1 MNFHIMTLFPEI
13 IHSYMGESIMK
24 RGTAK
29 GDISYKCW
37 NIRDYSKNKHRK
49 VDDYPYGGGAGM
61 VMTVDPIVSCYNHIK
76 EATFKK
82 PKVIYLTPKGEK
94 FTNEMAV
101 ELSEEDDLVLLCGHY
116 EGIDQRA
123 IDMIVDKEVSI
134 GDYVLTGGELPAL
147 VLIDSI
153 SRHVKGVL
161 GDDDS
166 LEEESFSDGLLEY
179 PHYTRPAEYEG
190 LKVPEVLL
198 SGNHKHINEYRKTES
213 LKLTLERRPDILDI
227 SKLSKEDIKILE
239 KLKNI
244 DKQSK

>member
-1 MNFHIMTLFPEI
+1 
-13 IHSYMGESIMK
+13 
-24 RGTAK
+24 
-29 GDISYKCW
+29 
-37 NIRDYSKNKHRK
+37 
-49 VDDYPYGGGAGM
+49 
-61 VMTVDPIVSCYNHIK
+61 
-76 EATFKK
+76 
-82 PKVIYLTPKGEK
+82 
-94 FTNEMAV
+94 MAV
-101 ELSEEDDLVLLCGHY
+101 ELSEEDNLVLLCGHY

-166 LEEESFSDGLLEY
+166 LDEESFSDGLLEY